1 MCLGPAQT
9 LFKESPSQ
17 ASQPPHGAG
26 PAQEPPVTGGEM
38 PPREVGSQHFLAHV
52 ALGVLSPNFFLTT
65 CYSAPNHDPGG
76 REIKDTHYMC
86 SLVPLL
92 WAEMPIM
99 HRKKSS
105 KENLCNGGSLWVV
118 SLGEILF

>member
-1 MCLGPAQT
+1 
-9 LFKESPSQ
+9 
-17 ASQPPHGAG
+17 
-26 PAQEPPVTGGEM
+26 
-38 PPREVGSQHFLAHV
+38 
-52 ALGVLSPNFFLTT
+52 
-65 CYSAPNHDPGG
+65 
-76 REIKDTHYMC
+76 MC